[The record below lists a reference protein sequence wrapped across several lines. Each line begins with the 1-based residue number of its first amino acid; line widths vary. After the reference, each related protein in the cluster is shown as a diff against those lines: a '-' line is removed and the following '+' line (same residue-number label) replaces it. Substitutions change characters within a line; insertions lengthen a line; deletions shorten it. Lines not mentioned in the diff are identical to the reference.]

1 MEINI
6 RIPFSFGF
14 SLGEYFLGCVNKR
27 NNLMT
32 DVYKT
37 YRKLIDLKG
46 DVWHMYR
53 KLITLKGKGT
63 N

>member
-1 MEINI
+1 MERNI
-6 RIPFSFGF
+6 RIRFSFGF
-14 SLGEYFLGCVNKR
+14 SLGDYFLVRVYKM
-27 NNLMT
+27 NNLKA

-46 DVWHMYR
+46 DVWHLYR
-53 KLITLKGKGT
+53 KLITLNGKGT